1 MVSKVSQG
9 APLVSFVIPCYN
21 HEVFIY
27 QTLDSIRDD
36 LHTPKEILLLDD
48 GSTDNSVIEVKKW
61 IRDNPQVDIQLFEQK
76 NTGIV
81 PAINKLVGW
90 SKGDYIRLFSSD
102 DINIPDSTT
111 KLLSA
116 ITQDGKYEAA
126 FGDAV
131 VVDEHGGIVCSSAIQ
146 FQKKNKEMYGKDL
159 GHALI
164 MEWGVSGP
172 CILYSRK
179 GYFDV
184 LGGYN
189 ETLAIEDWFSY
200 LKFHSM
206 GKIRF
211 IDENVVNYRIHSN
224 NSSRTIDSA
233 KRLRNQKSHLDTINL
248 VLPLFQGREKE
259 LLHCK
264 RHLTVAKIG
273 YLKSEYGSAALNTLK
288 YLFRYMLCIV
298 KY

>member
-1 MVSKVSQG
+1 MSEA
-9 APLVSFVIPCYN
+9 APLISFVIPCYN
-21 HEVFIY
+21 HEAFIY

-36 LHTPKEILLLDD
+36 LHSNKEILLLDD
-48 GSTDNSVIEVKKW
+48 GSTDNSVLEVKRW
-61 IRDNPQVDIQLFEQK
+61 FRDNPQVSFQLFEQK

-102 DINIPDSTT
+102 DINIPDSTS
-111 KLLSA
+111 KLLAA
-116 ITQDGKYEAA
+116 IAQDGKYEAA
-126 FGDAV
+126 FGDAAV
-131 VVDEHGGIVCSSAIQ
+131 VNEDGAIVCTSAIQ
-146 FQKKNKEMYGKDL
+146 FQKKNRKMYRKDL
-159 GHALI
+159 GRALI

-211 IDENVVNYRIHSN
+211 IEENVVNYRIHRN
-224 NSSRTIDSA
+224 NSSRTIDTV
-233 KRLRNQKSHLDTINL
+233 KRLKNQQSHLDTINL
-248 VLPLFQGREKE
+248 VMPLFQGRENE
-259 LLHCK
+259 LLQCK
-264 RHLTVAKIG
+264 RLLTVAKLG
-273 YLKSEYGSAALNTLK
+273 YLKTEYASSGLNMLK